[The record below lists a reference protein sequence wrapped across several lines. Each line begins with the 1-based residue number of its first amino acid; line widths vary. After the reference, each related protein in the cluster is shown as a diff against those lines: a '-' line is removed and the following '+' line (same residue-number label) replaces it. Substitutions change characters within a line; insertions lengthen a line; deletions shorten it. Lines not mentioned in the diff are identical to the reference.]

1 MSEAKRVRGAMPS
14 SEPDQVGRVRNGC
27 IELSPYDIYRQG
39 LADFTVARSMPV
51 RPLLIALIYK
61 GFLCVQPYQNL
72 SFRNHGKA
80 ESDDPDRVSGYPGGD
95 FDKGFPTV
103 PVAQGNIG

>member
-1 MSEAKRVRGAMPS
+1 MRGSTPRS
-14 SEPDQVGRVRNGC
+14 GPNQVGRVRNGC

-51 RPLLIALIYK
+51 RPLFSALIYK
-61 GFLCVQPYQNL
+61 RFLCNRPPQNL

-80 ESDDPDRVSGYPGGD
+80 ESDDPDRVPGYPG
-95 FDKGFPTV
+95 
-103 PVAQGNIG
+103 